1 MPIEGPCA
9 NKSGASLTR
18 DGFVSNPQNR
28 YRSCPE
34 CGGRLRRIPRR
45 WQDRLAPAAQGLRRY
60 RCRAVGCRWQGLLGP
75 LVPDEARTQR
85 GVALT
90 SAGALAGVA
99 LAAAAAWLA
108 LEGQAG
114 PGERVAVGESYDG
127 DPVDAVVVPAGTDL
141 ASVALTVRQGCA
153 WGKPGRNP
161 YKGTV
166 EQALQAARLPPSL
179 AAPLA
184 AKIHAH
190 AVDDRLVIATQ
201 GMRAERSGEVFSP
214 RGFALSY
221 GHTMCLRSRV
231 NFPAGHVERAD
242 LYEVSDASGRRA
254 AVMVPDVCGN
264 VSVLGARG
272 QRGPLARAVAGAM
285 GLIGVGAHDETDV
298 ELVSYDGLRVAQAAA
313 KGVQAVPE
321 PGTLACVVLA
331 LTVMVAVWW
340 RRRLHR

>member
-1 MPIEGPCA
+1 M
-9 NKSGASLTR
+9 
-18 DGFVSNPQNR
+18 
-28 YRSCPE
+28 
-34 CGGRLRRIPRR
+34 
-45 WQDRLAPAAQGLRRY
+45 
-60 RCRAVGCRWQGLLGP
+60 
-75 LVPDEARTQR
+75 
-85 GVALT
+85 
-90 SAGALAGVA
+90 LAGVA
-99 LAAAAAWLA
+99 LAAAATWLA
-108 LEGQAG
+108 LGAPSG
-114 PGERVAVGESYDG
+114 PGERVAAGESYDG
-127 DPVDAVVVPAGTDL
+127 DPIDGAGVRAGTDL
-141 ASVALTVRQGCA
+141 ASVPLTLRQGCA

-161 YKGTV
+161 YQGTV

-201 GMRAERSGEVFSP
+201 GMRAERSGQVFSP

-231 NFPAGHVERAD
+231 NFAAGHVERAD

-285 GLIGVGAHDETDV
+285 GLIGVGAHDDAGV
-298 ELVSYDGLRVAQAAA
+298 ELVSYDGTRFALAAA
-313 KGVQAVPE
+313 QGVQAVPE
-321 PGTLACVVLA
+321 PGTLACVTLALAVLA
-331 LTVMVAVWW
+331 AVLWHR
-340 RRRLHR
+340 RRRLHK